1 MRRIEHYRS
10 TEFSTISFYKCT
22 CTCINIYIYIFFFFN
37 KVFLVTT
44 VDHTEIIDLGI
55 LIPCLSKMKA
65 NFINLSK
72 EHKS

>member
-22 CTCINIYIYIFFFFN
+22 NFFN